1 MYKTTAEVF
10 VVLRQKLWYNAN
22 KALIAKLVVMLS
34 IPYRCFFSH
43 RTKQRFREET
53 FFGKYPARSLEGEG
67 RDIG

>member
-1 MYKTTAEVF
+1 MQNTAERF

-53 FFGKYPARSLEGEG
+53 FLGKYPARSLEGEG